1 LRTFNTIY
9 GSCRAKRSDAHFFD
23 TSFAAKGTMPDIVYQ
38 SLIDAPTWAFIRRTE
53 GCYPS
58 DTANRSIAE
67 QRAIYDAMARAF
79 HRGYPAGITAHDE
92 TIAGVPCRIYQ
103 GGLPAVI
110 YLHGGGFIL
119 GGLRSHDDVCA
130 EICARTGFRVVSVD
144 YRLAPEHLHPAAYD
158 DALAVT
164 RAIAASGP
172 YLLVGDSAG
181 GALAASIAHSM
192 RHPDPQPMGQVLIYP
207 GLGGNPDQ
215 GSYLTHADAPMLARD
230 DVLFYSKVRHANGLI
245 PTDDHTAYALHDTN
259 FADLPPTAVFSAE
272 CDPIADDGREYCARI
287 RAAGGHAEWHLE
299 KGLVHGYLRARAS
312 VPRAATSFD
321 RIITAIT
328 AVGAKP

>member
-23 TSFAAKGTMPDIVYQ
+23 TSFPAKGIMPDIDYQ

-53 GCYPS
+53 ACYPA
-58 DTANRSIAE
+58 DTASRSIAE

-79 HRGYPAGITAHDE
+79 HRGCPPGITAHEE
-92 TIAGVPCRIYQ
+92 TIAGVRCRIYQ
-103 GGLPAVI
+103 GVQPAVI

-119 GGLRSHDDVCA
+119 GDLYSHDDVCA

-158 DALAVT
+158 DALAVA
-164 RAIAASGP
+164 RAIATSGP
-172 YLLVGDSAG
+172 YVLAGDSAG
-181 GALAASIAHSM
+181 GTLGACISHTL
-192 RHPDPQPMGQVLIYP
+192 RHDTPPQGQVLIYP

-215 GSYLTHADAPMLARD
+215 GSYLTHANAPMLTRD
-230 DVLFYSKVRHANGLI
+230 DVLFYSKIRHVNGVV
-245 PTDDHTAYALHDTN
+245 PTNDHTAYALHDTD
-259 FADLPPTAVFSAE
+259 FAHLPPTVVFSAE
-272 CDPIADDGREYCARI
+272 CDPIADDGCDYCARI
-287 RAAGGHAEWHLE
+287 KAAGGHAEWHLE

-312 VPRAATSFD
+312 VPRAAASFT
-321 RIITAIT
+321 RIITAIST
-328 AVGAKP
+328 LGVSP